1 MSALSLSSNEFCILN
16 LLWSESR
23 AMTRPEILE
32 ALPDKDWN
40 PNSIH
45 LILNNMIKKGV
56 LQVVGVA
63 RCGRGYGRTYA
74 PTLSQT
80 EYAAAQALELLG
92 MPEARLNIAQAII
105 FICESPKSGSVTEAV
120 EKAFYDAEHSYQ
132 IGVPPYLRD
141 THYSGSE
148 RTESGKG
155 YLFPHDFPGHY
166 VPQQYLPDNLA
177 DARYYA
183 PTQQGAEAKIAEAK
197 RRRDAL
203 AADWKKSQK

>member
-56 LQVVGVA
+56 LQVVG
-63 RCGRGYGRTYA
+63 GRGYGRTYA

-80 EYAAAQALELLG
+80 EYAAAQALEATPDMTVSDRLLG
-92 MPEARLNIAQAII
+92 VVAALVDKKGIDAQ
-105 FICESPKSGSVTEAV
+105 T
-120 EKAFYDAEHSYQ
+120 
-132 IGVPPYLRD
+132 
-141 THYSGSE
+141 
-148 RTESGKG
+148 
-155 YLFPHDFPGHY
+155 
-166 VPQQYLPDNLA
+166 
-177 DARYYA
+177 
-183 PTQQGAEAKIAEAK
+183 IAELEQMLEEK
-197 RRRDAL
+197 RKEL
-203 AADWKKSQK
+203 NV

>member
-63 RCGRGYGRTYA
+63 RCGCGYGRTYA

-80 EYAAAQALELLG
+80 EYAAAQALEATPDMTVSDRLLG
-92 MPEARLNIAQAII
+92 VVVALVDKKGIDAQ
-105 FICESPKSGSVTEAV
+105 T
-120 EKAFYDAEHSYQ
+120 
-132 IGVPPYLRD
+132 
-141 THYSGSE
+141 
-148 RTESGKG
+148 
-155 YLFPHDFPGHY
+155 
-166 VPQQYLPDNLA
+166 
-177 DARYYA
+177 
-183 PTQQGAEAKIAEAK
+183 IAELEQMLEEK
-197 RRRDAL
+197 RKEL
-203 AADWKKSQK
+203 NV

>member
-1 MSALSLSSNEFCILN
+1 MKKLPE
-16 LLWSESR
+16 SELELMMIIWQAGR

-80 EYAAAQALELLG
+80 EYAAAQALEATPDMTVSDRLLG
-92 MPEARLNIAQAII
+92 VVAALVDKKGIDAQ
-105 FICESPKSGSVTEAV
+105 T
-120 EKAFYDAEHSYQ
+120 
-132 IGVPPYLRD
+132 
-141 THYSGSE
+141 
-148 RTESGKG
+148 
-155 YLFPHDFPGHY
+155 
-166 VPQQYLPDNLA
+166 
-177 DARYYA
+177 
-183 PTQQGAEAKIAEAK
+183 IAELEQMLEEK
-197 RRRDAL
+197 RKEL
-203 AADWKKSQK
+203 NV

>member
-80 EYAAAQALELLG
+80 ESRRCPGSGGYPGYDGQRPAAG
-92 MPEARLNIAQAII
+92 RGR
-105 FICESPKSGSVTEAV
+105 CSG
-120 EKAFYDAEHSYQ
+120 
-132 IGVPPYLRD
+132 R
-141 THYSGSE
+141 
-148 RTESGKG
+148 
-155 YLFPHDFPGHY
+155 
-166 VPQQYLPDNLA
+166 
-177 DARYYA
+177 
-183 PTQQGAEAKIAEAK
+183 
-197 RRRDAL
+197 
-203 AADWKKSQK
+203 

>member
-16 LLWSESR
+16 LLWAESR

-56 LQVVGVA
+56 LQVEGVA

-80 EYAAAQALELLG
+80 EYAAAQALDATPDMTVSDRLLG
-92 MPEARLNIAQAII
+92 VVAALVD
-105 FICESPKSGSVTEAV
+105 K
-120 EKAFYDAEHSYQ
+120 
-132 IGVPPYLRD
+132 
-141 THYSGSE
+141 
-148 RTESGKG
+148 KG
-155 YLFPHDFPGHY
+155 IDE
-166 VPQQYLPDNLA
+166 Q
-177 DARYYA
+177 
-183 PTQQGAEAKIAEAK
+183 TIAELEQMLEEK
-197 RRRDAL
+197 RKELMPDGL
-203 AADWKKSQK
+203 K

>member
-63 RCGRGYGRTYA
+63 RCGGGYGRTYA

-80 EYAAAQALELLG
+80 EYAAAQALEATPDMTVSDRLLG
-92 MPEARLNIAQAII
+92 VVAALVDKKGIDAQ
-105 FICESPKSGSVTEAV
+105 T
-120 EKAFYDAEHSYQ
+120 
-132 IGVPPYLRD
+132 
-141 THYSGSE
+141 
-148 RTESGKG
+148 
-155 YLFPHDFPGHY
+155 
-166 VPQQYLPDNLA
+166 
-177 DARYYA
+177 
-183 PTQQGAEAKIAEAK
+183 IAELEQMLEEK
-197 RRRDAL
+197 RKEL
-203 AADWKKSQK
+203 NV

>member
-80 EYAAAQALELLG
+80 EYAAAQALEATPDMTVSDRLLG
-92 MPEARLNIAQAII
+92 VSLLWSIKRESMPKPLPSWSKCWRKNA
-105 FICESPKSGSVTEAV
+105 KS
-120 EKAFYDAEHSYQ
+120 
-132 IGVPPYLRD
+132 
-141 THYSGSE
+141 
-148 RTESGKG
+148 
-155 YLFPHDFPGHY
+155 
-166 VPQQYLPDNLA
+166 
-177 DARYYA
+177 
-183 PTQQGAEAKIAEAK
+183 
-197 RRRDAL
+197 
-203 AADWKKSQK
+203 

>member
-63 RCGRGYGRTYA
+63 RCGLGYGRTYA

-80 EYAAAQALELLG
+80 EYAAAQALEATPDMTVSDRLLG
-92 MPEARLNIAQAII
+92 VVAALVDKKGIDAQ
-105 FICESPKSGSVTEAV
+105 T
-120 EKAFYDAEHSYQ
+120 
-132 IGVPPYLRD
+132 
-141 THYSGSE
+141 
-148 RTESGKG
+148 
-155 YLFPHDFPGHY
+155 
-166 VPQQYLPDNLA
+166 
-177 DARYYA
+177 
-183 PTQQGAEAKIAEAK
+183 IAELEQMLEEK
-197 RRRDAL
+197 RKEL
-203 AADWKKSQK
+203 NV

>member
-63 RCGRGYGRTYA
+63 RCGSGYGRTYA

-80 EYAAAQALELLG
+80 EYAAAQALEATPDMTVSDRLLG
-92 MPEARLNIAQAII
+92 VVAALVDKKGIDAQ
-105 FICESPKSGSVTEAV
+105 T
-120 EKAFYDAEHSYQ
+120 
-132 IGVPPYLRD
+132 
-141 THYSGSE
+141 
-148 RTESGKG
+148 
-155 YLFPHDFPGHY
+155 
-166 VPQQYLPDNLA
+166 
-177 DARYYA
+177 
-183 PTQQGAEAKIAEAK
+183 IAELEQMLEEK
-197 RRRDAL
+197 RKEL
-203 AADWKKSQK
+203 NV

>member
-80 EYAAAQALELLG
+80 EYAAAQALEATPDMTVNDRLLG
-92 MPEARLNIAQAII
+92 VVAALVDKKGIDAQ
-105 FICESPKSGSVTEAV
+105 T
-120 EKAFYDAEHSYQ
+120 
-132 IGVPPYLRD
+132 
-141 THYSGSE
+141 
-148 RTESGKG
+148 
-155 YLFPHDFPGHY
+155 
-166 VPQQYLPDNLA
+166 
-177 DARYYA
+177 
-183 PTQQGAEAKIAEAK
+183 IAELEQMLEEK
-197 RRRDAL
+197 RKEL
-203 AADWKKSQK
+203 NV